1 MSFTS
6 VSQRD
11 PFLFKGVLGFW
22 GLGPG
27 TYDFLPK
34 GDHTALLKKRLQSRN
49 AVPFNSQ
56 QPKSASYIPG
66 GFVPGPGLYT
76 IK

>member
-11 PFLFKGVLGFW
+11 PFLFKPSNTEPH
-22 GLGPG
+22 LGPG